1 VTGED
6 KSLNE
11 ILPIVKDYGAAVI
24 GLTIDEGGIPKEMER
39 RVAIAH
45 KIVEKAGA
53 MGIPPEDII
62 IDCLALTL
70 GTDTNAALVTLG
82 AIREVKDQL
91 GVNQTLGASNISFG
105 LPDRSVIN
113 QAFLAVAIP
122 AGLTCPTVDAA
133 KVRQTVL
140 SVDLILGRDRFAQ
153 RYIKGFRQRD
163 AQRNAS

>member
-1 VTGED
+1 
-6 KSLNE
+6 
-11 ILPIVKDYGAAVI
+11 
-24 GLTIDEGGIPKEMER
+24 
-39 RVAIAH
+39 VAIAH
-45 KIVEKAGA
+45 KIVEKAGT

-122 AGLTCPTVDAA
+122 AGLTCPTVDVA

-140 SVDLILGRDRFAQ
+140 SADLILGRDRFAQ
-153 RYIKGFRQRD
+153 RYLKGFRQKA
-163 AQRNAS
+163 AQ